1 MFIYGNERLAMIEVE
16 QLLNKN
22 LQTLN
27 NHQFLYKSALWV
39 LRGLLCEREI
49 KRFAEAYPNLHGIE
63 FIEHVL
69 DFFKFSFTARDSELD
84 NIPTEGRLIIVAN
97 HPIGSLD
104 GLALLKLVSGVR
116 SDVKILANDL
126 LQAIEPLHE
135 LLIPVPVFKTRG
147 NAVRSEPLK
156 RLYKHL
162 EGEGALIVFPA
173 GEVSRLRPQGVR
185 DHHWHTG
192 FLKMALRAHAPV
204 LPIHVK
210 AHNSAWF
217 YGASMLYKPLAT
229 LLLVQEMFRQ
239 QRGHID
245 FRIGELV
252 PLKSFNVEQL
262 TLAQRAKMFRRH
274 VYRLGQNKNG
284 ILKTQRPIARAEP
297 RQALKKAV
305 EDCERLGSTQDGK
318 HIYLYRYDGN
328 SPILREIGRLREI
341 AFRAVEEG
349 TGRRRDL
356 DNYDTW
362 YTQLILWDEDELE
375 IAGAYRLGD
384 AQQIVAER
392 GLNGLYSH
400 SLFAYHPERMQDFV
414 TQGLELGRSFVQP
427 KYWGKRSLDY
437 LWQGIGALLQQH
449 PQYRYLFGPVTMSA
463 SLPSVAQD
471 ALVQFFGDH
480 FPDPDQLAQART
492 PFMPNSRPL
501 PDISDDYADDLVYLK
516 HFLAHQGASIPTLY
530 KQYADLCDKGGVR
543 FLGFN
548 VDADFGNTVDGLVM
562 VDIQRLKAQKRK
574 RYLGNELAE

>member
-1 MFIYGNERLAMIEVE
+1 MIEVE

>member
-1 MFIYGNERLAMIEVE
+1 MIEVE

-27 NHQFLYKSALWV
+27 NHQFLHKSALWV
-39 LRGLLCEREI
+39 LKGLLCERDI

-69 DFFKFSFTARDSELD
+69 DFFKFSFTVRDSELD
-84 NIPTEGRLIIVAN
+84 NIPTDGRLIIVAN

-548 VDADFGNTVDGLVM
+548 VDADFGNAVDGLVM

>member
-1 MFIYGNERLAMIEVE
+1 MIEVE

-548 VDADFGNTVDGLVM
+548 VDADFGNAVDGLVM

>member
-1 MFIYGNERLAMIEVE
+1 MLSTQQLNERVSMIEVE

-22 LQTLN
+22 LPALH
-27 NHQFLYKSALWV
+27 NHQLLHKSALWV

-49 KRFAEAYPNLHGIE
+49 KRFAEAYPNLQGLE
-63 FIEHVL
+63 FVEHVL
-69 DFFKFSFTARDSELD
+69 DFFNFSFTARDSELD

-104 GLALLKLVSGVR
+104 GLALLKLVSSVR
-116 SDVKILANDL
+116 GDVKILANDL
-126 LQAIEPLHE
+126 LQAIEPLQE
-135 LLIPVPVFKTRG
+135 LLIPVPVFKSSATG
-147 NAVRSEPLK
+147 ARSEPLR
-156 RLYKHL
+156 RLYQHL

-173 GEVSRLRPQGVR
+173 GEVSRLRPQGIR
-185 DHHWHTG
+185 DHHWNTG
-192 FLKMALRAHAPV
+192 FLKMALRAQAPI

-210 AHNSAWF
+210 AQNSAWF

-229 LLLVQEMFRQ
+229 LMLVQEMFRQ

-252 PLKSFNVEQL
+252 PLKSFTVEQL
-262 TLAQRAKMFRRH
+262 TLSQRAKMFRRH
-274 VYRLGQNKNG
+274 VYRLGQNKKG
-284 ILKTQRPIARAEP
+284 VLKTQRPIARAES

-305 EDCERLGSTQDGK
+305 EACERLGSTQDGK

-356 DNYDTW
+356 DNFDTW
-362 YTQLILWDEDELE
+362 YTQLILWDAEDLE

-384 AQQIVAER
+384 AKAIVAER
-392 GLNGLYSH
+392 GLEGLYSH
-400 SLFAYHPERMQDFV
+400 SLFEYHPQRMAPFIA
-414 TQGLELGRSFVQP
+414 QGLELGRSFVQP

-437 LWQGIGALLQQH
+437 LWQGIGALSQQH
-449 PQYRYLFGPVTMSA
+449 TQYRYLFGPVTMSA

-480 FPDPDQLAQART
+480 FPDPDNLVRLRT

-501 PDISDDYADDLVYLK
+501 PDISDDYADDILHLK
-516 HFLAHQGASIPTLY
+516 HFLAHQGAAIPTLY
-530 KQYADLCDKGGVR
+530 KQYADLCEKGGVR

-548 VDADFGNTVDGLVM
+548 VDADFANAVDGLVM
-562 VDIQRLKAQKRK
+562 VDIHRLKAHKRK
-574 RYLGNELAE
+574 RYLGD

>member
-1 MFIYGNERLAMIEVE
+1 MIEVE

-22 LQTLN
+22 LPTLN
-27 NHQFLYKSALWV
+27 NHQLLHKSALWV

-116 SDVKILANDL
+116 SDVKILANNL

-135 LLIPVPVFKTRG
+135 LLIPVPVFKARG

-192 FLKMALRAHAPV
+192 FLKMALRAQAPV

-274 VYRLGQNKNG
+274 VYRLGQNKSG
-284 ILKTQRPIARAEP
+284 ILKTQRPIARAES

-362 YTQLILWDEDELE
+362 YTQLILWDAEDLE

-392 GLNGLYSH
+392 GLAGLYSH
-400 SLFAYHPERMQDFV
+400 SLFAYHPQRMQDFV

-501 PDISDDYADDLVYLK
+501 PDISDDYADDLVHLK
-516 HFLAHQGASIPTLY
+516 HFLAHQGAAIPTLY

-548 VDADFGNTVDGLVM
+548 VDADFANAVDGLVM